1 MNDIYNIR
9 KIEIFKEYLNQR
21 GASPRVLNNIRINEI
36 LDRILDDFCI
46 INIDEEAKNILD
58 KVIKIN
64 IDGSISYVLNNHR
77 IKIGKK
83 DNGIILREDI
93 YDKNNS
99 SVKTERRYFKNN
111 GIEYKYEIEE
121 GKMTKEG
128 FEKNLSY
135 IPIKRT
141 RYSRDKDMFYLI
153 IKEENNKGITNR
165 RFLMQSTQFM
175 IQNLKLCNKDFANC
189 FSNGTNIES
198 LCEEIAQ
205 SQAEYDTIKE
215 IFSENG
221 LKSQEEMFKSYR
233 YNNLRYTKTTI
244 YENAVAKELGT
255 NIERT

>member
-9 KIEIFKEYLNQR
+9 KIEILKEYLNQR

-58 KVIKIN
+58 RAIKIN
-64 IDGSISYVLNNHR
+64 TEGSISYIRDNHR

-93 YDKNNS
+93 YNKNS
-99 SVKTERRYFKNN
+99 SLVKTERRYFKNN

-121 GKMTKEG
+121 GKTTREG
-128 FEKNLSY
+128 FDKNLSY
-135 IPIKRT
+135 IPNKKT
-141 RYSRDKDMFYLI
+141 RYSRDKDMFYFI
-153 IKEENNKGITNR
+153 IKEENNKGIRSR

-175 IQNLKLCNKDFANC
+175 IQNLKLCNKEFANC
-189 FSNGTNIES
+189 FSTGTNIES

-215 IFSENG
+215 IFSENE
-221 LKSQEEMFKSYR
+221 LKSKEEMFKSYK
-233 YNNLRYTKTTI
+233 YNNMRFAKTTI
-244 YENAVAKELGT
+244 YEKAVAKEFGV
-255 NIERT
+255 NIERI

>member
-9 KIEIFKEYLNQR
+9 KIESFKEYLNQR
-21 GASPRVLNNIRINEI
+21 GVSPRVLNNVRINEI

-64 IDGSISYVLNNHR
+64 IDGSISYVRNNHR

-93 YDKNNS
+93 YDKNTS

-121 GKMTKEG
+121 GKVAKEG
-128 FEKNLSY
+128 FEKNLSF
-135 IPIKRT
+135 IPIKKT
-141 RYSRDKDMFYLI
+141 RYRRDENMFYFI
-153 IKEENNKGITNR
+153 IKEENNRGITSR

-175 IQNLKLCNKDFANC
+175 LQNLKLCKKDFTNC
-189 FSNGTNIES
+189 FSSGTNIES
-198 LCEEIAQ
+198 ICEEIAQ

-221 LKSQEEMFKSYR
+221 LKSQEEMFKSYKN
-233 YNNLRYTKTTI
+233 NNLRYAKTTI
-244 YENAVAKELGT
+244 YEKAVAKELGV